1 MNILIIEDNPEVQE
15 SLKLLCKE
23 VTDAC
28 ITIASDGAEGLI
40 KLNSEIVF
48 DLIITDL
55 NMPYF
60 GGKDIVRNL
69 KSEPNNPNYSTPV
82 IILSGE
88 LKLSN
93 DLVSPEI
100 ENVFFLDKFSHL
112 GKKLTRYIK
121 LLTIKN

>member
-40 KLNSEIVF
+40 KLNSEIIF

>member
-69 KSEPNNPNYSTPV
+69 KSEPKNPNYSTPV